1 MTDIRKRKG
10 AKGITYQ
17 VRYLS
22 KATKSGYAYKT
33 FLTKKEAREFHES
46 GEAKKTGSA
55 RSGCGIVT
63 VADGVEKWL
72 EVCEKEGRDGRDP
85 VTDFTL
91 KGYQYRARIINSFSW
106 EKSLQEL
113 TAPDIVEF
121 RSWLLRE
128 YPRSMAHFVLS
139 SFHSMI
145 LEMVFRGVLP
155 HDVAARV
162 SIRER
167 SRYEEPVTIPS
178 EKEVMDLLAA
188 TDRLANSKNQQ
199 IQRTWERYR
208 PILYLAADSGMRPQE
223 YLAVADAAVRDNGVH
238 VARAVERSGDKLSV
252 PKTAAGRRFVDL
264 SPDVYDMVRHYADH
278 HSTENDHDLVFPT
291 STGSWQMPDNWRK
304 RGFSA
309 ACFEAGLII
318 KDNVEGEMVEKPKYV
333 PYHLRHFYASVLIAN
348 RKDLKTIQTLMGH
361 EDIKTTLNVYGHLL
375 KRVPGE
381 TERTGGILAGLG
393 TN

>member
-1 MTDIRKRKG
+1 MADIRKRNG

-17 VRYLS
+17 VRYPS
-22 KATKSGYAYKT
+22 KASKSGYAYKT

-46 GEAKKTGSA
+46 GEAKNTGSA

-85 VTDFTL
+85 VTNFTL

-162 SIRER
+162 SIPSAPGMK
-167 SRYEEPVTIPS
+167 SRLPS
-178 EKEVMDLLAA
+178 P
-188 TDRLANSKNQQ
+188 R
-199 IQRTWERYR
+199 
-208 PILYLAADSGMRPQE
+208 
-223 YLAVADAAVRDNGVH
+223 
-238 VARAVERSGDKLSV
+238 
-252 PKTAAGRRFVDL
+252 
-264 SPDVYDMVRHYADH
+264 
-278 HSTENDHDLVFPT
+278 
-291 STGSWQMPDNWRK
+291 RK
-304 RGFSA
+304 R
-309 ACFEAGLII
+309 
-318 KDNVEGEMVEKPKYV
+318 
-333 PYHLRHFYASVLIAN
+333 
-348 RKDLKTIQTLMGH
+348 
-361 EDIKTTLNVYGHLL
+361 
-375 KRVPGE
+375 
-381 TERTGGILAGLG
+381 
-393 TN
+393 